1 METLEL
7 ARHFLRLLE
16 EGDQEKAR
24 ACYAEDAR
32 IWHNFDD
39 YEQDVDENLQTLG
52 WMVKNSRSRRYDI
65 QRLEEI
71 EGGYLQQHVLR
82 IETRSGEQIAM
93 PACVVVQVRDGR
105 IARIEEYLDPASAV
119 KLGGIPD

>member
-7 ARHFLRLLE
+7 ARHLLATIE
-16 EGDQEKAR
+16 AGDIDAVR

-39 YEQDVDENLQTLG
+39 ALQTVDENLKVLA
-52 WMVKNSRSRRYDI
+52 WMMKNASRRKYEI

-71 EGGYLQQHVLR
+71 EGGYLQQHVLHLT
-82 IETRSGEQIAM
+82 TRDGEEHAM
-93 PACVVVQVRDGR
+93 PACVIVRVEGGKIQR
-105 IARIEEYLDPASAV
+105 LEEYLDPAPAM
-119 KLGGIPD
+119 KLR